1 MQRAYV
7 YGSLRKGH
15 YNFKSFSGISYIK
28 TTKLKGWDLFS
39 LGSYP
44 GIKPGKGTL
53 VVDLVEMDNATY
65 KQVLKMELG
74 AGYSEIDI
82 TIDGISG
89 KFFPY
94 NYNLTELV
102 PSGDWSDYKKY

>member
-1 MQRAYV
+1 MQKVYV

-15 YNFKSFSGISYIK
+15 YNFKNFSGISYIS
-28 TTKLKGWDLFS
+28 TTKVKGWDLFS

-44 GIKPGKGTL
+44 GVKPGEGTL
-53 VVDLVEMDNATY
+53 VVDLVEMDNKTY
-65 KQVLKMELG
+65 KQVLNMELN

-82 TIDGISG
+82 DINGVTA

-102 PSGDWSDYKKY
+102 PSGDWSNYKQY